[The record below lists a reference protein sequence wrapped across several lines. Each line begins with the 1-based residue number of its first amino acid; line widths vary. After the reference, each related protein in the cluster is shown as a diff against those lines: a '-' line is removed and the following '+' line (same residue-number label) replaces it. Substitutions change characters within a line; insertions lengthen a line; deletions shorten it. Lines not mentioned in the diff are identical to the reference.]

1 MKKKERHF
9 ADGYYKILE
18 KCTKAELIEKL
29 EESSKREKKQY
40 WKLDMSGNY
49 NIKIFKNKEE
59 VVDLDFGWEDNPHGS
74 KWDEVKD
81 LEHSLMTAYQDYDSL
96 IESEI
101 LIKNDWDER
110 T

>member
-1 MKKKERHF
+1 
-9 ADGYYKILE
+9 
-18 KCTKAELIEKL
+18 
-29 EESSKREKKQY
+29 
-40 WKLDMSGNY
+40 MSGNY

-110 T
+110 R